1 MDKGKASHKPEQIS
15 GEMEL
20 LDQET
25 MEKVVGGGSGCSVK
39 PEEGSGSAGDWFRDS
54 KKEPG
59 SLGK

>member
-1 MDKGKASHKPEQIS
+1 MVKGKASQKPEKAP

-25 MEKVVGGGSGCSVK
+25 IEKVVGGGSGCNVK
-39 PEEGSGSAGDWFRDS
+39 PEDGPESTGNRFRDS